1 VTFSTISVLFVDESK
16 HNKEGRVI
24 TAEYEKFFFVAA
36 CKCIVFSS
44 CN

>member
-1 VTFSTISVLFVDESK
+1 LFVDESK

-36 CKCIVFSS
+36 CKSAVLICIVSRDQK
-44 CN
+44 